1 MKCWV
6 GGCGPSSH
14 GLQRP
19 TVVKRDCVSATRAA
33 PDPSL
38 TGGVAWR
45 GVVCQAGRLAS
56 QRTSTPELALVG
68 VQGSRCSSTGDRQ
81 WQEAGLGTVSPQQG
95 LAAFLDPAPGGAHC
109 ICGEHLEDVLGGLIP
124 PPESMASP
132 RDLFS
137 AAALSAV
144 LHAAQG
150 PCLQLSQP
158 TSPQEQLLPISQELV

>member
-1 MKCWV
+1 M
-6 GGCGPSSH
+6 
-14 GLQRP
+14 
-19 TVVKRDCVSATRAA
+19 
-33 PDPSL
+33 
-38 TGGVAWR
+38 
-45 GVVCQAGRLAS
+45 
-56 QRTSTPELALVG
+56 
-68 VQGSRCSSTGDRQ
+68 
-81 WQEAGLGTVSPQQG
+81 SPQQG